1 MSLPKIKHPIYEVF
15 LKSLNRKVKFRPF
28 LVKEE
33 KLLLMAKEGDD
44 ANEIVK
50 TIKQIISNCMLEEI
64 DVDALPT
71 FDIEMFFINLR
82 IRSVSEAAEMVYTCT
97 NIVPDTE
104 HEGTTKPCEH
114 KIEFMLDLK
123 NVNYIED
130 PEHNSTIKL
139 SETVGMKFNYPT
151 LNFDEQM
158 LLDKFEDGGYRFVS
172 QYLDYIYDSE
182 EIHKKKDI
190 SDEELKEFFDDL
202 TMDQVKSVRK
212 FFETTPRVSLK
223 QDVTCPKCQHLH
235 HLDVEGLLN
244 FFD

>member
-1 MSLPKIKHPIYEVF
+1 MPLPKIKHPIYEVF
-15 LKSLNRKVKFRPF
+15 LKSLNRKIKFRPF

-50 TIKQIISNCMLEEI
+50 TIKQIISNCVLEEI
-64 DVDALPT
+64 DVDILPT

-82 IRSVSEAAEMVYTCT
+82 IRSVSEAAEMVYTCS
-97 NIVPDTE
+97 NVVPDTE
-104 HEGTTKPCEH
+104 GAGPCEH
-114 KIEFMLDLK
+114 KIDFLLDLK
-123 NVNYIED
+123 NVNYIEEPD
-130 PEHNSTIKL
+130 HNPIIKL
-139 SETVGMKFNYPT
+139 SDTVGMKFNYPT
-151 LNFDEQM
+151 LNFDEQS

-182 EIHKKKDI
+182 EIHKKQGNI
-190 SDEELKEFFDDL
+190 SEEELKEFFDGL
-202 TMDQVKSVRK
+202 TMDQVKAIRK